1 MVAAGS
7 DMRLSSGRGQ
17 AEEPDEE
24 QLRTLWCGGL
34 NDKVTEEVLYELFL
48 NAGPLERV
56 TIPKDR
62 DTKQQKSFGFI
73 VFEHEESVKF
83 AYDLLNGVELHRSKI
98 RLQNKTTGLGLDGGR
113 GGGGRDRDGPGHHRS
128 YSTPGPPSSSSSRQ
142 WAGQQPPRTPPAFNQ
157 GNHGGYGH
165 MSQMS
170 PMGYQMPYGY
180 PPANGRERDYSRDRR
195 DDYGRGGQRED
206 YNRRGGGPS
215 PRYDQGRERDRP
227 YDSRDRYHRR

>member
-1 MVAAGS
+1 MV
-7 DMRLSSGRGQ
+7 
-17 AEEPDEE
+17 
-24 QLRTLWCGGL
+24 
-34 NDKVTEEVLYELFL
+34 
-48 NAGPLERV
+48 
-56 TIPKDR
+56 
-62 DTKQQKSFGFI
+62 
-73 VFEHEESVKF
+73 
-83 AYDLLNGVELHRSKI
+83 
-98 RLQNKTTGLGLDGGR
+98 R
-113 GGGGRDRDGPGHHRS
+113 GGGPGITFGSTPVVSVRAHVGGEEEVVEELVNPTGKNPSTPGHHRS

-180 PPANGRERDYSRDRR
+180 PNGRERDYSRDRR